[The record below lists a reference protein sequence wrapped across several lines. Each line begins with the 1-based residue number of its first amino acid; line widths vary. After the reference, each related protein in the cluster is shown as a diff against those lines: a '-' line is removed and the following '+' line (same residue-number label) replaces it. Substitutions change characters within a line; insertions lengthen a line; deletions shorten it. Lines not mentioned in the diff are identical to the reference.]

1 MHELDLI
8 PADYREREHI
18 QRKCTIFISILVT
31 LVAVLAGLKFV
42 LQQQVDTLQMQI
54 QTLENG
60 KKFKLEQQQ
69 KFNALLA
76 QERMLNKRLEIFN
89 NLRGGP
95 SAKQLLLAIDR
106 VMDGDVWFSEW
117 KLLRTGELNVVKT
130 MPSTSGLVIVIPE
143 SESSV
148 GLAQTWQLNTRMEI
162 TGQALDHS
170 KLAAFVG
177 RLMQQ
182 PEVQDV
188 KVLNTNLKIY
198 LSSQVVDFNMVV
210 IINNHMMVDHV

>member
-18 QRKCTIFISILVT
+18 QQKCTIFIGSLIVLV
-31 LVAVLAGLKFV
+31 VALAGLRFV
-42 LQQQVDTLQMQI
+42 LQQKVGTLQLQI
-54 QTLENG
+54 QALEDG
-60 KKFKLEQQQ
+60 KKIKLEQQQ

-89 NLRGGP
+89 GLRGGP

-106 VMDGDVWFSEW
+106 VMDGDVWFNEW
-117 KLLRTGELNVVKT
+117 KLLRTSEINTVKT
-130 MPSTSGLVIVIPE
+130 IPSTSGLVIVIPE
-143 SESSV
+143 SENSA
-148 GLAQTWQLNTRMEI
+148 GQAQAWQLNTRMEI

-170 KLAAFVG
+170 KLAAFIS

-188 KVLNTNLKIY
+188 KVLNTNLKTY
-198 LSSQVVDFNMVV
+198 LSSQVIDFNMVV
-210 IINNHMMVDHV
+210 IINNHMSADHV

>member
-8 PADYREREHI
+8 PADYRERERI
-18 QRKCTIFISILVT
+18 QQKCTIFIGILIV
-31 LVAVLAGLKFV
+31 LVVALAGLRFV
-42 LQQQVDTLQMQI
+42 LQQKVGTLQLQI
-54 QTLENG
+54 QALEDG
-60 KKFKLEQQQ
+60 KKIKLEQQQ

-89 NLRGGP
+89 GLRGGP

-106 VMDGDVWFSEW
+106 VMDGDVWFNEW
-117 KLLRTGELNVVKT
+117 KLLRTSEINAVKT
-130 MPSTSGLVIVIPE
+130 IPSTSGLVIVIPE
-143 SESSV
+143 SENSA
-148 GLAQTWQLNTRMEI
+148 GQAQAWQLNTRMEI

-170 KLAAFVG
+170 KLAAFIS

-188 KVLNTNLKIY
+188 KVLNTNLKTY
-198 LSSQVVDFNMVV
+198 LSSQVIDFNMVV
-210 IINNHMMVDHV
+210 IINNHMSADHV